1 MIERSFV
8 CTIISYVRLLYCMN
22 MYARFG
28 GLTRPRDT
36 SGIDA
41 MFEGTRNFFCLFS
54 NFGHLVLIKNWHV
67 RAGWVLI
74 DAIWI

>member
-41 MFEGTRNFFCLFS
+41 MFEGTPEFLFFLFVFELRTPGLDKKLACEGRMGS
-54 NFGHLVLIKNWHV
+54 
-67 RAGWVLI
+67 
-74 DAIWI
+74 D

>member
-1 MIERSFV
+1 
-8 CTIISYVRLLYCMN
+8 MN

-41 MFEGTRNFFCLFS
+41 MFEGTREFLFL
-54 NFGHLVLIKNWHV
+54 FVFELRTPGLDKKI
-67 RAGWVLI
+67 GM
-74 DAIWI
+74 